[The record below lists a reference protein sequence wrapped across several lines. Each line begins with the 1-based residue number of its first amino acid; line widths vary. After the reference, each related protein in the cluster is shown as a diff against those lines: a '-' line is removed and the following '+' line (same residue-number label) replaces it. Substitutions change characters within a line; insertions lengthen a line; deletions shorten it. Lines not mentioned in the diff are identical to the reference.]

1 MNWPRLSPADV
12 QARIERASS
21 AQRQWSTMS
30 MEQRSEVLQRVASVL
45 RDRTTLFAQRITE
58 EMGKPIVQA
67 EVEIMKCASTC
78 DYFTVRSPTMLRDS
92 VVETE
97 YSSSRITYEAMGV
110 VFGIMPWNFPWWQV
124 IRFAAPALMAGN
136 ALLVKHAPTTFG
148 CAADIEAVFLE
159 AGAPE
164 GLVSSL
170 VINVDAVESVIA
182 HRLVRAVTFTGS
194 TAAGASVASLAGRYV
209 KKSVLELGGSDPYIV
224 LDDADIEQA
233 AKTCVT
239 GRLINTGQSCIAAK
253 RFLVHRSIA
262 SAFTDA
268 FIAEMT
274 TRPMG
279 DPMDRTT
286 ALGPLA
292 RRDLRDMVNEQRR
305 RAVAAG
311 GRLMWQCDAVPD
323 VGFFATPAVLAD
335 VLPGNP
341 AFDEEI
347 FGPVAAI
354 STFGNEDEA
363 IRLANTSVYGLGAA
377 VFTSDSERA
386 DRIARQDARHRAG
399 PARPDP
405 GSHSAAGQPS
415 APPPLPSLRALACDD
430 PWEPASPSLAS
441 LNWATNASRPTVT
454 GQGKRRLN
462 T

>member
-12 QARIERASS
+12 QARIEGAAL
-21 AQRQWSTMS
+21 AQRQWSAMS
-30 MEQRSEVLQRVASVL
+30 MEQRSELLNRVAVLL

-67 EVEIMKCASTC
+67 EAEIVKCASAC
-78 DYFTVRSPTMLRDS
+78 EYFALRSPAMLRD
-92 VVETE
+92 VIVETE
-97 YSSSRITYEAMGV
+97 YAASRVTYGSMGV

-136 ALLVKHAPTTFG
+136 ALLIKHAPTTFG
-148 CAADIEAVFLE
+148 CSADIEAVFLE
-159 AGAPE
+159 AGAPA

-170 VINVDAVESVIA
+170 VIDVDAVESVIA

-224 LDDADIEQA
+224 LENADIDHA
-233 AKTCVT
+233 VKTCVT
-239 GRLINTGQSCIAAK
+239 ARLINTGQSCIAAK
-253 RFLVHRSIA
+253 RFLVHQSIA
-262 SAFTDA
+262 SAFTEA
-268 FIAEMT
+268 FVAEMKK
-274 TRPMG
+274 RPMG

-292 RRDLRDMVNEQRR
+292 RRDLREMVNDQRR

-311 GRLMWQCDAVPD
+311 GRLIWQYDNVPD
-323 VGFFATPAVLAD
+323 TGFFATPAVITD
-335 VLPGNP
+335 IQPGNP

-354 STFGNEDEA
+354 STFGNDVEA

-377 VFTSDSERA
+377 VFTNDAERA
-386 DRIARQDARHRAG
+386 DQIAQQLMVGTVHVNDFVRS
-399 PARPDP
+399 DP
-405 GSHSAAGQPS
+405 RFPFGGVKDSGYGRE
-415 APPPLPSLRALACDD
+415 LGREGALEFVSTKTIIHA
-430 PWEPASPSLAS
+430 
-441 LNWATNASRPTVT
+441 
-454 GQGKRRLN
+454 
-462 T
+462 